1 MKITLNK
8 VFSNPSL
15 FLVTGFGIGLLPIA
29 PGTYGSI
36 LGMLLFLILAHL
48 YLPILWLSLIIT
60 ILYLVSY
67 LAVQSALK
75 IIQRPDPGEIV
86 IDEVLGMMV
95 VMMMIPPDPKW
106 AFLAFILFRLFDIF
120 KPWPINVVDS
130 KLKNALGVILDDF
143 LAALYAGIVIVGI
156 RSLLIN

>member
-130 KLKNALGVILDDF
+130 KLKNALGVILDDL
-143 LAALYAGIVIVGI
+143 LAAVYAGIVILGI
-156 RSLLIN
+156 RLFLI

>member
-106 AFLAFILFRLFDIF
+106 AFLAFMLFRLFDIF